1 MRSSLNTCSCQGLF
15 LSERHMLSRSNFP
28 KIHSGENRHTVKSI
42 LLAVK
47 MNHRH
52 SPLRV
57 PTLFSLKLYF
67 RLLLDDLHQC
77 FLFAILQSPFRDCDY
92 KSESF
97 EARERTDKR
106 RAFLLRTPP
115 PIWLHS
121 PVHLERAQVLTQKTE
136 LEIVNCIMISN
147 SIYIER
153 GQQTL
158 TSNVDCIQ
166 LVGKV
171 EWPGVHDASIH
182 WRHPTP

>member
-1 MRSSLNTCSCQGLF
+1 MSFERLVYLYGPVIEQ
-15 LSERHMLSRSNFP
+15 LSITAVLRQQAPCYRTNAP
-28 KIHSGENRHTVKSI
+28 VKSI

-47 MNHRH
+47 MNLRH
-52 SPLRV
+52 SPFRV
-57 PTLFSLKLYF
+57 PTLFSLKFCL
-67 RLLLDDLHQC
+67 RLLPDDLYQL

-92 KSESF
+92 KRESF
-97 EARERTDKR
+97 EARERTDKG
-106 RAFLLRTPP
+106 RAILLRPPP

-136 LEIVNCIMISN
+136 PEIVDCIMISN

-166 LVGKV
+166 LIGKV
-171 EWPGVHDASIH
+171 EWPDIRDASIH
-182 WRHPTP
+182 WRHPTA